1 MNYKIFLLGGLIYV
15 IIAIVLGMIG
25 SFVSMLAFLGP
36 YAVLIAALIAGI
48 YVGRKGTTPTKAAIE
63 GAIAGLIGGV
73 IGGTITMF
81 ISPLIPARSGISYLD
96 QAISLLGSFITP
108 YMGAFAALAW
118 FIVFGLIL
126 GGVGGF
132 IGSKLRR

>member
-1 MNYKIFLLGGLIYV
+1 MNYKIFLLGGLVYV

-25 SFVSMLAFLGP
+25 SFVSMLSFISP

-48 YVGRKGTTPTKAAIE
+48 YVGRKGSTPSKAAID

-73 IGGTITMF
+73 IGGAITIF
-81 ISPLIPARSGISYLD
+81 ISPLVPASSGISYLD
-96 QAISLLGSFITP
+96 QAISLIGSFITP
-108 YMGAFAALAW
+108 YMGAFAAFAW
-118 FIVFGLIL
+118 FMIFGLIL

-132 IGSKLRR
+132 IGRKLRK